1 MENKVE
7 TDDPFDYPS
16 VLGLQ
21 AILPRWEAQ
30 SSDSI
35 CLGLSWAKA
44 GEGERVRRE
53 ETVLQETEDVS
64 ITPVS

>member
-21 AILPRWEAQ
+21 AILPRWEPQ

-35 CLGLSWAKA
+35 SPGFSWAKA
-44 GEGERVRRE
+44 GEDEGVRRE
-53 ETVLQETEDVS
+53 ETVLQETEEVS
-64 ITPVS
+64 TTPIS